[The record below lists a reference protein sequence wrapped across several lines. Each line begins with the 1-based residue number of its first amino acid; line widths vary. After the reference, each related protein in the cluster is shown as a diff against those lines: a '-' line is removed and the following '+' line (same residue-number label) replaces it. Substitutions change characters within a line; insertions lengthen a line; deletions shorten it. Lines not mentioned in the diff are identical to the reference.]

1 MAPAVFLQLDA
12 KSMEQIRKTKE
23 SPPRLSVYDLIQW
36 VTGLKATHART
47 YWYRLRAAYPEVA
60 TRCGHLKFPGSGQK
74 ETPTTDTR
82 GAVEITIVLQGK
94 KAAEFRKKGADVICR
109 HLGGDL
115 SLVDEI
121 LANRLAQERLAA
133 EQPSHPARIFGET
146 VEAEVPE
153 LRTKLCSSCCSAFP
167 VDCFRKDSATT
178 DGLYCQCRACE
189 KEDRDERQK
198 RLREEPEQEDEPERK
213 RVKPQEQ
220 TLYVVSVKMPGIDD
234 CTERMGYKIGR
245 TIDTDCRF
253 DSILGSLPMGEQIDL
268 VVHALYPNAGHLERS
283 LHRRFKD
290 RQVESRRSKEWFRVP
305 LTEILNAITE
315 LLAK

>member
-23 SPPRLSVYDLIQW
+23 SSPRLSVYDLIRW
-36 VTGLKATHART
+36 VTGFNSSNAQT
-47 YWYRLRAAYPEVA
+47 YWTRLLETHPEVGTDCA
-60 TRCGHLKFPGSGQK
+60 HHQFPGRGQR
-74 ETPTTDTR
+74 ETPIIGAR

-109 HLGGDL
+109 YLGGDL

-121 LANRLAQERLAA
+121 LANRAAQERLAA